1 MSGDPSG
8 FAAALI
14 ARADAA
20 RDARNWAAAAV
31 LYGEALRIRPDDAGI
46 QVQCGHMLKEAGNL
60 AAAGERYAAAALLT
74 PDDAD
79 LALQTGHYHKV
90 AGHIREAVAS
100 YRRAGALQPGWAE
113 PARELATLLRGGWR
127 DAAPH
132 GAPAAR
138 DHAATGPAHG
148 DVDDGT
154 VADGTADFSREAEA
168 LRLAGSG
175 RLVPEIVP
183 RLRHEMFHPHG
194 EGIQVR
200 RLGKRE
206 RSRWG
211 MIPTLRGVEAVRGF
225 AITASPVVEVQ
236 LLLNG
241 LLLHRGPP
249 RGGYR
254 LLYERERPLLKY
266 VFNIWLDL
274 SGFEH
279 VRCEAEV
286 RCVQADGQIRSHR
299 ENVAVAAPW
308 PEAEHPHSDGI
319 ITLPPDDARPVV
331 EQVNSRASVVR
342 PAGRALLPAVIGNVL
357 VVRPDQ
363 LGDMVTS
370 IPAMRRLREL
380 LPGSHLVGLLTAGN
394 AEFAGTL
401 GLFDEIIVVDYPDDL
416 LDRRRTMPLDKQEAL
431 RARLAPYAFE
441 LAVDLSE
448 SNMSRPLTLLSGAKF
463 TYGFNDVDF
472 PWLDAGFT
480 GNTHD
485 IHNGRETAPHST
497 RVLAFVERLGPL
509 LRSGAEVL
517 RRPEVT
523 RERLAAYGIG
533 PGERFAVL
541 HTGAR
546 IVFSRWA
553 HYPALAARLLRDT
566 ELKVVLMTDEP
577 AVRGALPAGVLGSD
591 RFLLLDGR
599 LPFDD
604 FDAFL
609 SFCAVLVGNDSGP
622 KHLAALRGSPVV
634 SVHSARVNW
643 SEWGQ
648 ELSGCIVSRKVPCA
662 GCQLYHDDDECGQDF
677 VCVTRISVD
686 EVFEAAMRLVP
697 AGAPAPA
704 A

>member
-1 MSGDPSG
+1 MV
-8 FAAALI
+8 

-20 RDARNWAAAAV
+20 RGARNWAAAAV
-31 LYGEALRIRPDDAGI
+31 LYAEALRIRPDDAGI
-46 QVQCGHMLKEAGNL
+46 QVQCGHMLKEAGDL
-60 AAAGERYAAAALLT
+60 AAAGERYAVAERLL

-79 LALQTGHYHKV
+79 LALQLGHYHKV

-100 YRRAGALQPGWAE
+100 YRRAEALEPGWAE
-113 PARELATLLRGGWR
+113 PARELEALFRGGWR
-127 DAAPH
+127 DAGRT
-132 GAPAAR
+132 GAPAAP
-138 DHAATGPAHG
+138 DPLAAGA
-148 DVDDGT
+148 DDGM
-154 VADGTADFSREAEA
+154 VADATLDFSREAEA
-168 LRLAGSG
+168 LHPDTR

-183 RLRHEMFHPHG
+183 RLRHETFHRHG
-194 EGIQVR
+194 EGITMR
-200 RLGKRE
+200 RLGRPA

-211 MIPTLRGVEAVRGF
+211 MVPTLRGVEAVRGF
-225 AITASPVVEVQ
+225 AITLSPVVEVQ
-236 LLLNG
+236 FMLNG

-254 LLYERERPLLKY
+254 LQYERERPLLKY
-266 VFNIWLDL
+266 VFNLWLDL
-274 SGFEH
+274 SAMAPG
-279 VRCEAEV
+279 RYEAEL
-286 RCVQADGQIRSHR
+286 RCTQADGHVRVHR
-299 ENVAVAAPW
+299 ELVAVAAPW
-308 PEAEHPHSDGI
+308 LEAGHPHSDGI
-319 ITLPPDDARPVV
+319 IALPPDDPRPVV
-331 EQVNSRASVVR
+331 DQVNARASVVR
-342 PAGRALLPAVIGNVL
+342 AAGRALLPAVIENVL

-380 LPGSHLVGLLTAGN
+380 LPDSHLVGLLTAGN
-394 AEFAGTL
+394 ADFAATL
-401 GLFDEIIVVDYPDDL
+401 GLFDEILVVDYPDDL

-431 RARLAPYAFE
+431 RARLAPYQFE

-448 SNMSRPLTLLSGAKF
+448 SNMSRPLMLLSGAKF
-463 TYGFNDVDF
+463 LYGFNDVDY

-485 IHNGRETAPHST
+485 LHNGREIAPHST

-517 RRPEVT
+517 RRPEVR
-523 RERLAAYGIG
+523 RERLATYGIG
-533 PGERFAVL
+533 PDDRFAVL

-553 HYPALAARLLRDT
+553 HYPELAARLLRDT
-566 ELKVVLMTDEP
+566 DLKVVLMTDDP
-577 AVRGALPAGVLGSD
+577 MVRANLPADVTGAD

-609 SFCAVLVGNDSGP
+609 SFCAALVGNDSGP

-634 SVHSARVNW
+634 SIHSARVNW

-648 ELSGCIVSRKVPCA
+648 ELSGSIVSRKVPCA

-677 VCVTRISVD
+677 VCVTRIGVD
-686 EVFEAAMRLVP
+686 EVFEAVMRLLP
-697 AGAPAPA
+697 AEAQAPAWT
-704 A
+704 